1 MKANH
6 NASAVPQVA
15 TVIERTLTKIKVES
29 KSQLGKISGVY
40 AFNWKN
46 SDKDKSWKQ
55 ITTALIQ

>member
-6 NASAVPQVA
+6 NAGDE
-15 TVIERTLTKIKVES
+15 TIRTLNIERTLTKIKVES
-29 KSQLGKISGVY
+29 KSQLDEISGVD